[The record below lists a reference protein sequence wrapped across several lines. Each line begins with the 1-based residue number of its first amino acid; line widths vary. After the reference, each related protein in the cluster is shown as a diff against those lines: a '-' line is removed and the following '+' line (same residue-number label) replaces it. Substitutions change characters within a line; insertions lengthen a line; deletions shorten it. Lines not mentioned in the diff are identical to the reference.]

1 MVVKTDA
8 FRGLGPPVFEKEA
21 VGQSLEA
28 LLDPTADIPE
38 DSALL
43 ALLANVLDTVV
54 DANEHAYQQDAD
66 PGLVPTSLTV
76 FHGLRAPPITV
87 EAYLVRIAKYAKCS
101 PASFVQAVALIFRL
115 AKRDAAYQLTS
126 LNVHRLV
133 LTGVLLSAKFLDDH
147 YYNNAFYAKVG
158 GVSTAELNR
167 LELEM
172 LQLLGFRLLVAREEL
187 EQLLADAQAGCL
199 AGQVVA
205 RWRCGRKRR
214 SVGLDE
220 VAPHCDA
227 SSRRNSTELA
237 AQRRLVGRV
246 MT

>member
-1 MVVKTDA
+1 MVCKATEV
-8 FRGLGPPVFEKEA
+8 RGLAPVFDKETSA
-21 VGQSLEA
+21 VGEPVEA
-28 LLDPTADIPE
+28 LLDPTAEVPE

-54 DANEHAYQQDAD
+54 DANEHAYQDAD
-66 PGLVPTSLTV
+66 PALVPSLTV
-76 FHGLRAPPITV
+76 FHGLRAPPISV
-87 EAYLVRIAKYAKCS
+87 EAYLVRVAKYAKCS
-101 PASFVQAVALIFRL
+101 PACFVQAVALVFRL

-147 YYNNAFYAKVG
+147 YYNNAYYARVG

-167 LELEM
+167 LEVEM
-172 LQLLGFRLLVAREEL
+172 LRLLGFRLLVPREEL
-187 EQLLADAQAGCL
+187 EQLLLDAQAGCL

-214 SVGLDE
+214 SHGLDDGGP
-220 VAPHCDA
+220 ACDA
-227 SSRRNSTELA
+227 GSRRASLELA
-237 AQRRLVGRV
+237 AQQRRFGRV
-246 MT
+246 MA